1 MTRMVTIYV
10 DGISISVPEGMMVVD
25 AARKIGI
32 NIPVFCYHPK
42 LEAVGMCRMCL
53 VEIGRPVIDRATNS
67 LILNPDGSTAI
78 SFGPKL
84 ETACTT
90 PVTEGM
96 LVVTNSEKVVDA
108 RRAVLEF
115 LLTSHPLDCPVC
127 DKGGEC
133 PLQNLTM
140 QHGPTESRY
149 CYDEKKHSEKRLQL
163 GELVILDRERC
174 IQCSRC
180 VRFQTDVADDAVIG
194 LSQRGRSLEI
204 VTYSNPG
211 FDSIFSGNTTDIC
224 PVGAL
229 TTVDFRFAA
238 RPWEM
243 KSAPSLC
250 GQCAVGCNITFNV
263 RRSASRAGN
272 DAANGS
278 RTVIKRVL
286 PRQNEQVNEQWIC
299 DKGRYGY
306 KYTGSP
312 DCLNKPLVRE
322 GADLVEVEWEQAF
335 NLAAEK
341 IGAAGNRLVTLA
353 GGRLSNEDLFNLAEV
368 TQAQDGQN
376 LLYTHMAGGELVA
389 QVGLGHGTNLGELGK
404 GTAILVIAC
413 DLHEEAPL
421 WWLRIRQAAKRGAT
435 LIVANP
441 RPTRLDKFAAHTVR
455 YAYGEELQT
464 ANTFSPALMTK
475 MDEHIRLAAEAFA
488 SAENAI
494 ILYGSEGIG
503 LAESAGLARACAG
516 VLVKSNH
523 FGRRNN
529 GLLGVWPHPNTQGA
543 WELGFRPIVS
553 LPDALKTAKALW
565 IAGADPAGD
574 DPVLARALKSS
585 SFLVVQDLFLT
596 ETARLADVVLPARA
610 YTEREGTYTSGERR
624 IQRFYAAVEP
634 LPGTQPDYQIAAQI
648 GERLGISMEKIP
660 ARIFKRMAGQ
670 TPGWNGLDYARLSQH
685 EDQWPL
691 VSRKD
696 LYYAGS
702 CYENLLGLGVQ
713 PTTAA
718 QRGEA
723 LHMVDVPPAP
733 VLEILEGA
741 LPVFPVTRLYDRG
754 ACILLSE
761 ILKGKLAKAVLWIHP
776 QTAEKSGVKTGK
788 STRIHL
794 NGVRLETEFA
804 LDERVPQGVVLA
816 PRSVGLPVAGPGTIL
831 FGKR

>member
-1 MTRMVTIYV
+1 
-10 DGISISVPEGMMVVD
+10 
-25 AARKIGI
+25 
-32 NIPVFCYHPK
+32 
-42 LEAVGMCRMCL
+42 
-53 VEIGRPVIDRATNS
+53 
-67 LILNPDGSTAI
+67 
-78 SFGPKL
+78 
-84 ETACTT
+84 
-90 PVTEGM
+90 
-96 LVVTNSEKVVDA
+96 
-108 RRAVLEF
+108 
-115 LLTSHPLDCPVC
+115 
-127 DKGGEC
+127 
-133 PLQNLTM
+133 
-140 QHGPTESRY
+140 
-149 CYDEKKHSEKRLQL
+149 
-163 GELVILDRERC
+163 
-174 IQCSRC
+174 
-180 VRFQTDVADDAVIG
+180 
-194 LSQRGRSLEI
+194 
-204 VTYSNPG
+204 
-211 FDSIFSGNTTDIC
+211 
-224 PVGAL
+224 
-229 TTVDFRFAA
+229 
-238 RPWEM
+238 
-243 KSAPSLC
+243 
-250 GQCAVGCNITFNV
+250 
-263 RRSASRAGN
+263 
-272 DAANGS
+272 
-278 RTVIKRVL
+278 
-286 PRQNEQVNEQWIC
+286 
-299 DKGRYGY
+299 
-306 KYTGSP
+306 
-312 DCLNKPLVRE
+312 
-322 GADLVEVEWEQAF
+322 
-335 NLAAEK
+335 
-341 IGAAGNRLVTLA
+341 
-353 GGRLSNEDLFNLAEV
+353 
-368 TQAQDGQN
+368 
-376 LLYTHMAGGELVA
+376 
-389 QVGLGHGTNLGELGK
+389 LGHGTNLGELGK

-553 LPDALKTAKALW
+553 LPDAIKNAKALW

-648 GERLGISMEKIP
+648 GERLGVSMEKIP

-733 VLEILEGA
+733 VLEILEGT